1 MRYLIMCRSLT
12 YAQKAARVLER
23 NGINVGIRRA
33 PQELSGA
40 GCSYTV
46 SIRAN
51 KAIKAVEILRKEN
64 LLQGRIFETD
74 ENGNIREVVM

>member
-12 YAQKAARVLER
+12 YAQKAARLLER
-23 NGINVGIRRA
+23 NGIGVGIRRA

-46 SIRAN
+46 SVRAN
-51 KAIKAVEILRKEN
+51 KVLAAVDILRKEN
-64 LLQGRIFETD
+64 LLQGRIFELSND
-74 ENGNIREVVM
+74 GSFREVFM

>member
-64 LLQGRIFETD
+64 LLQGRIFEAD
-74 ENGNIREVVM
+74 ENGNVREVVM

>member
-12 YAQKAARVLER
+12 YAQKAAKLLER

-40 GCSYTV
+40 GCSTV
-46 SIRAN
+46 SVSEQTER
-51 KAIKAVEILRKEN
+51 
-64 LLQGRIFETD
+64 
-74 ENGNIREVVM
+74 

>member
-12 YAQKAARVLER
+12 YAQKAARLLER

-40 GCSYTV
+40 GCSYSV
-46 SIRAN
+46 SVRAN
-51 KAIKAVEILRKEN
+51 KAIKAVEILREN
-64 LLQGRIFETD
+64 LLQGRIFEISTD
-74 ENGNIREVVM
+74 GNVKEVIM